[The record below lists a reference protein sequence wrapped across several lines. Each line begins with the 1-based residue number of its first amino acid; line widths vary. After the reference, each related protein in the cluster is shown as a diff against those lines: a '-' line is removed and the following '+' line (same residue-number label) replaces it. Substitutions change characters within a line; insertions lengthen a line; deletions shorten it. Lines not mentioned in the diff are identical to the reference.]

1 MALRAFSVLGFAI
14 HNTTEGVAIVSPVLR
29 RAPAR
34 YHFFLLGLLAG
45 VPTIGGTWLG
55 GLTYSVPMSILF
67 LAIGAGAIMQV
78 VYEIVRFQARGKPVL
93 EVLAKPHNLVG
104 LVGGFM
110 VMYLTG
116 FLVAL

>member
-1 MALRAFSVLGFAI
+1 M
-14 HNTTEGVAIVSPVLR
+14 E
-29 RAPAR
+29 
-34 YHFFLLGLLAG
+34 
-45 VPTIGGTWLG
+45 
-55 GLTYSVPMSILF
+55 
-67 LAIGAGAIMQV
+67 V

-93 EVLAKPHNLVG
+93 EVLTRPHNLVG